1 MPGTLLS
8 NGAEAYPLS
17 SDGLSSRQMSQRLR
31 ALMLGTARALND
43 GLGQNRAFAIQIAS
57 KTFRTR
63 LSPTLVRTL
72 QNVTT
77 TVIAPLHGTMRC
89 SVPSNNRFP
98 AFWRRVHQLQHDK
111 LYWLGTATSNNP
123 VPLRS
128 YANGPASTSCSPFGR
143 QRTAGRLVGSQ
154 DHVCAACEHLRL
166 ATVSNS
172 AVAR

>member
-77 TVIAPLHGTMRC
+77 TVIAP
-89 SVPSNNRFP
+89 PSWDD
-98 AFWRRVHQLQHDK
+98 ALQ
-111 LYWLGTATSNNP
+111 
-123 VPLRS
+123 RS
-128 YANGPASTSCSPFGR
+128 IK
-143 QRTAGRLVGSQ
+143 
-154 DHVCAACEHLRL
+154 
-166 ATVSNS
+166 
-172 AVAR
+172 